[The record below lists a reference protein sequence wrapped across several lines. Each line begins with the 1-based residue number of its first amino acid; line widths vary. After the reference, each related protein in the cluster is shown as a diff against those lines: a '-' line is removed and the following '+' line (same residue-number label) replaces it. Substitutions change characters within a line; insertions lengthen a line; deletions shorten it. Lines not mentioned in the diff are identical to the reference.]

1 MTTLSVTQHQQG
13 AVDFLD
19 TFLKSDQLVAV
30 LQGYAGTGKTYI
42 VAQWLESVIERF
54 PDWNICVC
62 APTHKALEV
71 LRSKCGHLNVEFRTV
86 ASVLGVHISRNED
99 GELTK
104 GISPTDDEY
113 HLVVCD
119 EGSMVSREDTGRIA
133 EKNFKLIYVGDP
145 AQLPPVGEQ
154 TSPAFEYKNK
164 FLLTEVV
171 RQQADNPVVGIA
183 TMLRER
189 IEEGASFTMADI
201 GAFYKS
207 TDQRLRKINR
217 DALYRW
223 CEAAVQKGLNGRI
236 LAYTNAT
243 VLLHNKVMHERMHPG
258 TPLFG
263 VGEKVLLNDAYSM
276 PKQSSDPDEE
286 PEMLTNGM
294 EFTVVSCT
302 LREPEPHGVVIY
314 EVELEDKGGQLRTLP
329 VALHEANA
337 KAVHKMLTEQIW
349 ALRKK
354 LGKTFEDRDQLKK
367 LLAVRKP
374 LNLLAPIRHAYACT
388 VHKSQGSTYDI
399 SYVDWNDT
407 YRSEDCTKLMYV
419 AVTRTSNYL
428 VIVE

>member
-1 MTTLSVTQHQQG
+1 MNVTPHQQG
-13 AVDFLD
+13 GVDFLD
-19 TFLKSDQLVAV
+19 AFLESFERVAV
-30 LQGYAGTGKTYI
+30 LQGYAGVGKTHVI
-42 VAQWLESVIERF
+42 VQWLLSVIERK
-54 PDWNICVC
+54 PNWKICIT
-62 APTHKALEV
+62 APTHKALDV

-86 ASVLGVHISRNED
+86 ASLLGVHISRNED

-104 GISPTDDEY
+104 GMVPRDETFD
-113 HLVVCD
+113 LVVCD
-119 EGSMVSREDTGRIA
+119 EASMVNREDTISIAGR
-133 EKNFKLIYVGDP
+133 NFKLVYVGDP
-145 AQLPPVGEQ
+145 AQLPPVKEQ
-154 TSPAFEYKNK
+154 HSPAFEYQNK

-189 IEEGASFTMADI
+189 IEMGASFTLQDI
-201 GAFYKS
+201 GAFYKADD
-207 TDQRLRKINR
+207 TRLRKINR
-217 DALYRW
+217 ATLYKW
-223 CEAAVQKGLNGRI
+223 CEASVRKEMNGRI

-243 VLLHNKVMHERMHPG
+243 VLQHNKVMHEIMHPG

-263 VGEKVLLNDAYSM
+263 IGERVLLNDAYTM
-276 PKQSSDPDEE
+276 PKQPGDSDEDD

-294 EFTVVSCT
+294 EFTVKECT
-302 LREPEPHGVVIY
+302 LRAPEPHGVITY
-314 EVELEDKGGQLRTLP
+314 DVELEDKNGTLRTLP
-329 VALHEANA
+329 VALYEANA
-337 KAVHKMLTEQIW
+337 KAVFQSLTEKIW
-349 ALRKK
+349 VMRKK
-354 LGKTFEDRDQLKK
+354 LGKTYEDREELKK

-407 YRSEDCTKLMYV
+407 YRSEDRTKLMYV